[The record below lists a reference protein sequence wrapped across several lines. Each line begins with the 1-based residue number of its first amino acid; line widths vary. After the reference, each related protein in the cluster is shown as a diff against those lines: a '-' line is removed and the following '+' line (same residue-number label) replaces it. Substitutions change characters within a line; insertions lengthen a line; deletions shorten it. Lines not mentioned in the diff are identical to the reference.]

1 MSIFKDQE
9 SAFEDEG
16 EGLYNYNIYSSPIA
30 EDTTQEVEEGSK
42 CEAIPLDPH
51 TPGTKLDD
59 TKPDL
64 DLVLSD
70 FSRALIEVGKIGTF
84 GAKKYTEHG
93 WLSVPRG
100 YRRYQSAMLRH
111 HFIKEEDGEYD
122 TESGLLHDAHR
133 AWNAL
138 AALELRLR
146 GLHEV

>member
-1 MSIFKDQE
+1 MKQE
-9 SAFEDEG
+9 DIFEDEG
-16 EGLYNYNIYSSPIA
+16 EGLYNYDINT
-30 EDTTQEVEEGSK
+30 EDLYPHKV
-42 CEAIPLDPH
+42 AALNPHIP
-51 TPGTKLDD
+51 GAKLDD
-59 TKPDL
+59 AKPDL

-70 FSRALIEVGKIGTF
+70 FGRALIEVGKIGTF

-111 HFIKEEDGEYD
+111 HFSKDEDGEYD
-122 TESGLLHDAHR
+122 TESGMLHDAHR

-146 GLHEV
+146 SLHE